1 LTAYGWIEDLT
12 PLFDVAHDCALL
24 GFSPTSISVSHL
36 GCRCLCLR
44 LYFFFWQTV
53 CADAAYLD
61 ADTAFTAAANYVIL
75 F

>member
-1 LTAYGWIEDLT
+1 LTAYGWIEDFT

-44 LYFFFWQTV
+44 LYFF
-53 CADAAYLD
+53 L
-61 ADTAFTAAANYVIL
+61 ANCMCRCCL
-75 F
+75 FRCRYCIHSCC